1 MKTPKVKA
9 GYVGVVGLPNVGKST
24 LVNHICGAKVGIT
37 SNKPQTTRR
46 NILGIKTT
54 EEAQMIFVDSPG
66 FIQSEKGLNSFLESE
81 WKRVLEDVDGLVF
94 VISLDS
100 KKESVEKTFMLMD
113 TARKPFVVVITKT
126 DLNQSDYQMS
136 LEEELKRREVTYY
149 TSRRKGRS
157 ESLTITDKFL
167 EKVLSFMP
175 EADGF
180 YYDKDLYT
188 TQTMRELTSE
198 CVLENIFRVLEDEL
212 PYESGVMVRDFKEEP
227 NIYKIYADVI
237 VSKDRYK
244 GIIVGK
250 GGQTIKKIGMQTRI
264 ALEQEFQK
272 KVFLELNVKVKPD
285 WNKKSGGLKE
295 LGYYDKRSN

>member
-1 MKTPKVKA
+1 MQETKVKA

-54 EEAQMIFVDSPG
+54 DEAQMIFVDSPG

-126 DLNQSDYQMS
+126 DLNQSDYQMA
-136 LEEELKRREVTYY
+136 LEEELKRRKVTYY

-157 ESLTITDKFL
+157 ESLAITDKFL

-212 PYESGVMVRDFKEEP
+212 PYESGVMVRDFKEES